1 MKLRSKL
8 LLSATCLL
16 TISVAAT
23 ATSAYAWFTAN
34 RQVYLKSTASVNT
47 NVTNLNVKGVTAA
60 DGDTASFATA
70 LPGTLTSGSVDS
82 TVAITDISGDGKTFY
97 KPELPADG
105 STASAMSIKQV
116 SNGTPTDT
124 NYYHQ
129 FKLEFT
135 QTNTSISTGV
145 FLANESSVDAVS
157 SEDTNETKKNSA
169 LANSIRVSIT
179 VGSKTIYWAPNETSI
194 ANTFYLAAATP
205 ADNKSNVDLTKDGN
219 YVNATSKITNQIIGK
234 PKEYNDASA
243 SDKKSAATELLETL
257 NSSVTSFTAT
267 IRVWAEGMDSD
278 CNNDALGGHINVKLV
293 FNGVNMNI

>member
-60 DGDTASFATA
+60 SDDTANFSTTA
-70 LPGTLTSGSVDS
+70 VSGTLGAVESK
-82 TVAITDISGDGKTFY
+82 VAITDISGDGNTFY

-105 STASAMSIKQV
+105 STASAIIIKQV

-145 FLANESSVDAVS
+145 FLANDSTVTAVNTS
-157 SEDTNETKKNSA
+157 GDNSAMDSA

-179 VGSKTIYWAPNETSI
+179 VGKKTIYWAPNENSTSI
-194 ANTFYLAAATP
+194 NAFYLAGAT
-205 ADNKSNVDLTKDGN
+205 AEVVSLTTANNKEVKS
-219 YVNATSKITNQIIGK
+219 TSGIGNQIVGR
-234 PKEYNDASA
+234 PAVYNDAS
-243 SDKKSAATELLETL
+243 SGKSTATELLGTL
-257 NSSVTSFTAT
+257 NSSIQSLTAT
-267 IRVWAEGMDSD
+267 IRVWAEGMDSN
-278 CNNDALGGHINVKLV
+278 CVNLALGGHINVNLV
-293 FNGVNMNI
+293 FNGVNMSI